1 MKRVL
6 AIALSA
12 AMLVSMMAGCSS
24 NENSTETSTNTTEQT
39 TEAPETT
46 EEEAPAEEEAS
57 TEEETSSEIV
67 APEADVEMQYIT
79 VEDASANLESD
90 DYTFIDVRK
99 AEDYAA
105 SHIPGAISADMD
117 AAKNGDFDAGVA
129 TMQEVL
135 NSGVDNNLVLICY
148 SGKTYAQATT
158 NVLSALGYD
167 MSKVYTLEGGFTA
180 WTETYPDNVESGEAA
195 ADTASA
201 EIVAPESDVEMQYIT
216 VEDASANL
224 ESDDY
229 TFIDVR
235 KAEDYATSHIP
246 GAISADMD
254 AAKNGDFDAGVAT
267 MQEVLNSGVDNNLV
281 LICYSGKTY
290 AQATTNVLS
299 ALGYDMSKVY
309 TLEGGFTAWT
319 ETYPDNVESGEA
331 AADTAS
337 AEIVAPESD
346 VEMQYITVED
356 ASANLE
362 SDDYTFIDVRKAEDY
377 ATSHIPGAISA
388 DMDAAKNGDFDAG
401 VATMQEVLNSG
412 VDNNLVLICYS
423 GKTYAQATT
432 NVLSALGYDMSK
444 VYTLEGGFNAWS
456 ETYPDNVEA

>member
-57 TEEETSSEIV
+57 TDEETSSEIV

-167 MSKVYTLEGGFTA
+167 MSKVYTLEGGFNA
-180 WTETYPDNVESGEAA
+180 WSETYPDNVESGEAA

-201 EIVAPESDVEMQYIT
+201 EIVAPEADVEMQYIT

-235 KAEDYATSHIP
+235 KAEDYA
-246 GAISADMD
+246 A
-254 AAKNGDFDAGVAT
+254 
-267 MQEVLNSGVDNNLV
+267 
-281 LICYSGKTY
+281 
-290 AQATTNVLS
+290 
-299 ALGYDMSKVY
+299 
-309 TLEGGFTAWT
+309 
-319 ETYPDNVESGEA
+319 
-331 AADTAS
+331 
-337 AEIVAPESD
+337 
-346 VEMQYITVED
+346 
-356 ASANLE
+356 
-362 SDDYTFIDVRKAEDY
+362 
-377 ATSHIPGAISA
+377 SHIPGAISA

>member
-46 EEEAPAEEEAS
+46 
-57 TEEETSSEIV
+57 
-67 APEADVEMQYIT
+67 
-79 VEDASANLESD
+79 
-90 DYTFIDVRK
+90 
-99 AEDYAA
+99 
-105 SHIPGAISADMD
+105 
-117 AAKNGDFDAGVA
+117 
-129 TMQEVL
+129 
-135 NSGVDNNLVLICY
+135 
-148 SGKTYAQATT
+148 
-158 NVLSALGYD
+158 
-167 MSKVYTLEGGFTA
+167 
-180 WTETYPDNVESGEAA
+180 
-195 ADTASA
+195 
-201 EIVAPESDVEMQYIT
+201 
-216 VEDASANL
+216 
-224 ESDDY
+224 
-229 TFIDVR
+229 
-235 KAEDYATSHIP
+235 
-246 GAISADMD
+246 
-254 AAKNGDFDAGVAT
+254 
-267 MQEVLNSGVDNNLV
+267 
-281 LICYSGKTY
+281 
-290 AQATTNVLS
+290 
-299 ALGYDMSKVY
+299 
-309 TLEGGFTAWT
+309 
-319 ETYPDNVESGEA
+319 
-331 AADTAS
+331 
-337 AEIVAPESD
+337 
-346 VEMQYITVED
+346 

>member
-57 TEEETSSEIV
+57 TDEETSSEIV
-67 APEADVEMQYIT
+67 APEA
-79 VEDASANLESD
+79 
-90 DYTFIDVRK
+90 
-99 AEDYAA
+99 
-105 SHIPGAISADMD
+105 
-117 AAKNGDFDAGVA
+117 
-129 TMQEVL
+129 
-135 NSGVDNNLVLICY
+135 
-148 SGKTYAQATT
+148 
-158 NVLSALGYD
+158 
-167 MSKVYTLEGGFTA
+167 
-180 WTETYPDNVESGEAA
+180 
-195 ADTASA
+195 
-201 EIVAPESDVEMQYIT
+201 DVEMQYIT

-309 TLEGGFTAWT
+309 TLEGGFTAWS

-337 AEIVAPESD
+337 AEIVAPEAD

>member
-1 MKRVL
+1 
-6 AIALSA
+6 
-12 AMLVSMMAGCSS
+12 
-24 NENSTETSTNTTEQT
+24 
-39 TEAPETT
+39 
-46 EEEAPAEEEAS
+46 
-57 TEEETSSEIV
+57 
-67 APEADVEMQYIT
+67 MQYIT

-235 KAEDYATSHIP
+235 KAEDYA
-246 GAISADMD
+246 A
-254 AAKNGDFDAGVAT
+254 
-267 MQEVLNSGVDNNLV
+267 
-281 LICYSGKTY
+281 
-290 AQATTNVLS
+290 
-299 ALGYDMSKVY
+299 
-309 TLEGGFTAWT
+309 
-319 ETYPDNVESGEA
+319 
-331 AADTAS
+331 
-337 AEIVAPESD
+337 
-346 VEMQYITVED
+346 
-356 ASANLE
+356 
-362 SDDYTFIDVRKAEDY
+362 
-377 ATSHIPGAISA
+377 SHIPGAISA

>member
-235 KAEDYATSHIP
+235 KAEDY
-246 GAISADMD
+246 
-254 AAKNGDFDAGVAT
+254 V
-267 MQEVLNSGVDNNLV
+267 
-281 LICYSGKTY
+281 
-290 AQATTNVLS
+290 
-299 ALGYDMSKVY
+299 
-309 TLEGGFTAWT
+309 
-319 ETYPDNVESGEA
+319 
-331 AADTAS
+331 
-337 AEIVAPESD
+337 
-346 VEMQYITVED
+346 
-356 ASANLE
+356 
-362 SDDYTFIDVRKAEDY
+362 
-377 ATSHIPGAISA
+377 TSHIPGAISA

>member
-46 EEEAPAEEEAS
+46 EEEAPAEEAAS

-180 WTETYPDNVESGEAA
+180 WIETYPDNVESGEAA

-235 KAEDYATSHIP
+235 KAEDYA
-246 GAISADMD
+246 A
-254 AAKNGDFDAGVAT
+254 
-267 MQEVLNSGVDNNLV
+267 
-281 LICYSGKTY
+281 
-290 AQATTNVLS
+290 
-299 ALGYDMSKVY
+299 
-309 TLEGGFTAWT
+309 
-319 ETYPDNVESGEA
+319 
-331 AADTAS
+331 
-337 AEIVAPESD
+337 
-346 VEMQYITVED
+346 
-356 ASANLE
+356 
-362 SDDYTFIDVRKAEDY
+362 
-377 ATSHIPGAISA
+377 SHIPGAISA

>member
-57 TEEETSSEIV
+57 TDEETSSEIV

-201 EIVAPESDVEMQYIT
+201 EIVAPEADVEMQYIT

-235 KAEDYATSHIP
+235 KAEDYA
-246 GAISADMD
+246 A
-254 AAKNGDFDAGVAT
+254 
-267 MQEVLNSGVDNNLV
+267 
-281 LICYSGKTY
+281 
-290 AQATTNVLS
+290 
-299 ALGYDMSKVY
+299 
-309 TLEGGFTAWT
+309 
-319 ETYPDNVESGEA
+319 
-331 AADTAS
+331 
-337 AEIVAPESD
+337 
-346 VEMQYITVED
+346 
-356 ASANLE
+356 
-362 SDDYTFIDVRKAEDY
+362 
-377 ATSHIPGAISA
+377 SHIPGAISA

-456 ETYPDNVEA
+456 ETYSDNVEA

>member
-57 TEEETSSEIV
+57 TDEETSSEIV

-235 KAEDYATSHIP
+235 KAEDYA
-246 GAISADMD
+246 A
-254 AAKNGDFDAGVAT
+254 
-267 MQEVLNSGVDNNLV
+267 
-281 LICYSGKTY
+281 
-290 AQATTNVLS
+290 
-299 ALGYDMSKVY
+299 
-309 TLEGGFTAWT
+309 
-319 ETYPDNVESGEA
+319 
-331 AADTAS
+331 
-337 AEIVAPESD
+337 
-346 VEMQYITVED
+346 
-356 ASANLE
+356 
-362 SDDYTFIDVRKAEDY
+362 
-377 ATSHIPGAISA
+377 SHIPGAISA

-456 ETYPDNVEA
+456 ETYADNVEA

>member
-57 TEEETSSEIV
+57 TDEETSSEIV

-235 KAEDYATSHIP
+235 KAEDYA
-246 GAISADMD
+246 A
-254 AAKNGDFDAGVAT
+254 
-267 MQEVLNSGVDNNLV
+267 
-281 LICYSGKTY
+281 
-290 AQATTNVLS
+290 
-299 ALGYDMSKVY
+299 
-309 TLEGGFTAWT
+309 
-319 ETYPDNVESGEA
+319 
-331 AADTAS
+331 
-337 AEIVAPESD
+337 
-346 VEMQYITVED
+346 
-356 ASANLE
+356 
-362 SDDYTFIDVRKAEDY
+362 
-377 ATSHIPGAISA
+377 SHIPGAISA